1 MAVKKPTI
9 SLRVYKGSEVYYD
22 KDGNV
27 INENQIITLTHDTL
41 SWRLF
46 LQHITRHGYAAVDVE
61 RAYFSE
67 LEDGKEKIEEVKEL
81 KTYQDEVEKAFNIT
95 EEVTLTPEQ
104 LRIQELEAKNAEFQE
119 KLDSLITSKVES
131 ATKAPKKSTTGKT
144 KIQLLR
150 AEYYELAGKRCAP
163 SWDEATLELK
173 INEFKA

>member
-22 KDGNV
+22 KEGNV

-67 LEDGKEKIEEVKEL
+67 FEDGKEKIEEVKEL
-81 KTYQDEVEKAFNIT
+81 KTYQNEVEKAFNII
-95 EEVTLTPEQ
+95 EDVSLTPEQ

-131 ATKAPKKSTTGKT
+131 VTKSTTKKT

-150 AEYYELAGKRCAP
+150 AEYYELASKRCAP

-173 INEFKA
+173 INELKA

>member
-22 KDGNV
+22 KEGNV

-67 LEDGKEKIEEVKEL
+67 LVDSKEKIEEVKEL
-81 KTYQDEVEKAFNIT
+81 KAFQDELEKAFNVT

-104 LRIQELEAKNAEFQE
+104 LRIQELEE

-131 ATKAPKKSTTGKT
+131 ATKAPKKSTTEKT
-144 KIQLLR
+144 NIQLLR

-163 SWDEATLELK
+163 SWDESTLELK
-173 INEFKA
+173 INELKS

>member
-1 MAVKKPTI
+1 MAVKKPTV

-22 KDGNV
+22 KEGNV
-27 INENQIITLTHDTL
+27 VNENQIITLEHNTL

-46 LQHITRHGYAAVDVE
+46 LQHITRHGYVLV
-61 RAYFSE
+61 
-67 LEDGKEKIEEVKEL
+67 
-81 KTYQDEVEKAFNIT
+81 EVEKAYYSELKDGKEIIEELKDIKDIQDEIKKAFNPADDVI
-95 EEVTLTPEQ
+95 LTPEQ

-131 ATKAPKKSTTGKT
+131 ATKPPKKSNTEKT

-163 SWDEATLELK
+163 SWDESELELK
-173 INEFKA
+173 INELKA

>member
-22 KDGNV
+22 KEGNV
-27 INENQIITLTHDTL
+27 INENQIITLEHNTL

-46 LQHITRHGYAAVDVE
+46 LQHITRHGYALVEVE

-67 LEDGKEKIEEVKEL
+67 LKDGEEKIEEVKEL
-81 KTYQDEVEKAFNIT
+81 KSFQNEVEKAFNPADD
-95 EEVTLTPEQ
+95 VVLTPEQ

-119 KLDSLITSKVES
+119 KLDSLITSKVEG
-131 ATKAPKKSTTGKT
+131 ATKPPKKLTTEKT

-163 SWDEATLELK
+163 SWDESTLELK
-173 INEFKA
+173 INELKA

>member
-1 MAVKKPTI
+1 MAVKKPTV

-22 KDGNV
+22 KEGNV
-27 INENQIITLTHDTL
+27 VNENQIITLEHNTL

-46 LQHITRHGYAAVDVE
+46 LQHITRHGYVLVEVE

-67 LEDGKEKIEEVKEL
+67 LKDGEEKIEEVKEL
-81 KTYQDEVEKAFNIT
+81 KSSQNEVEKAFNPADD
-95 EEVTLTPEQ
+95 VVLTPEQ

-131 ATKAPKKSTTGKT
+131 ATKPPKKSNTEKT

-163 SWDEATLELK
+163 SWDESELELK
-173 INEFKA
+173 INELKA

>member
-1 MAVKKPTI
+1 MAVKKPTV
-9 SLRVYKGSEVYYD
+9 SLRVYKGPEVYYD

-27 INENQIITLTHDTL
+27 INENQIITLEHNTL

-46 LQHITRHGYAAVDVE
+46 LQHITRHGYVLVEVE
-61 RAYFSE
+61 RAYYSQ
-67 LEDGKEKIEEVKEL
+67 LKDGKEIIEELKEL
-81 KTYQDEVEKAFNIT
+81 KSFQDEVKKAFNIT

-131 ATKAPKKSTTGKT
+131 ATKAPINFSTEKT

-163 SWDEATLELK
+163 SWDESKLESKIKELK
-173 INEFKA
+173 S